1 MIFHAAARAL
11 AQTFSRNFR
20 GLLWRSLGLTL
31 FMLTICWA
39 LLTKGLTAWLDHQA
53 LMAEHGFWTQL
64 ASIMAGAGLM
74 IGLAYL
80 IPTISMLVSSF
91 FLDEIAEKIE
101 CQDYPADPIGRA
113 IPIKR
118 ALLEGLRFAFL
129 TLGVNIL
136 ALMVFL
142 LPGVNMLVFF
152 IANALLMGREYFA
165 LAAGRFASE
174 EDVVLLRRRH
184 SLTIGLCGAL
194 LAFFVSIPLLN
205 LFTPLFATSLMV
217 HVHKAVRAREARR
230 ADPLF

>member
-1 MIFHAAARAL
+1 MIFHAAAVAL

-31 FMLTICWA
+31 LLLAICWA

-53 LMAEHGFWTQL
+53 LIADHGFWTQL
-64 ASIMAGAGLM
+64 ASVMAGAGLCL
-74 IGLAYL
+74 GLAYL

-101 CQDYPADPIGRA
+101 RQDYSSDPVGTA

-118 ALLEGLRFAFL
+118 AVWEGVRFALL
-129 TLGVNIL
+129 TLGVNVV

-174 EDVVLLRRRH
+174 EAVVALRRRH
-184 SLTIGLCGAL
+184 SLTISLCGAL

-217 HVHKAVRAREARR
+217 HVHKALQYRDARR
-230 ADPLF
+230 AGEA

>member
-1 MIFHAAARAL
+1 MLFHAALSAL
-11 AQTFSRNFR
+11 AQTFSRQFR

-31 FMLTICWA
+31 LLLALCWG
-39 LLTKGLTAWLDHQA
+39 LLTRGLTLWLDHQA
-53 LMAEHGFWTQL
+53 LAADHGFLTQL
-64 ASIMAGAGLM
+64 ASVMAGAGLL

-80 IPTISMLVSSF
+80 IPTISMLVTSF

-101 CQDYPADPIGRA
+101 RQDYPDDPVGVA
-113 IPIKR
+113 IPLKR
-118 ALLEGLRFAFL
+118 ALWEGTRFALL
-129 TLGVNIL
+129 TLAVNGM

-142 LPGVNMLVFF
+142 LPGVNMVVFF

-174 EDVVLLRRRH
+174 ADVVALRRRH
-184 SLTIGLCGAL
+184 SFSISLCGMM

-217 HVHKAVRAREARR
+217 HVHKNLRLRDLRHAERAE
-230 ADPLF
+230 